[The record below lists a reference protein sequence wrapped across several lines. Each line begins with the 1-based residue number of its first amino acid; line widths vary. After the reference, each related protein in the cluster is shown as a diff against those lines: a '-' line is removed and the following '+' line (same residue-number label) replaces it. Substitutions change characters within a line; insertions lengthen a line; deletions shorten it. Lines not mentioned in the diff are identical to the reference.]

1 MLARAA
7 AAIIIAE
14 VSPRE
19 PPLLPDRSTMPLVLT
34 TPSQYQE
41 EIRKSRFL
49 AQAVPLAD
57 PSEVPALLQRLGT
70 PAATHNCWAWA
81 FGQQHRFN
89 DDGEPGGTAG
99 RPILAA
105 IEQQGFDR
113 VLVLVTRWYGGI
125 QLGTGGLAR
134 AYGGCAAKCL
144 QGGESQPLVER
155 QRLRGHC
162 PYSQLE
168 LFKARLAE
176 LGAVL
181 EDESF
186 DAEGAWL
193 TLALA
198 PELIDPAQELLG
210 SLTRGESRLVAL
222 VD

>member
-1 MLARAA
+1 M
-7 AAIIIAE
+7 
-14 VSPRE
+14 S
-19 PPLLPDRSTMPLVLT
+19 LLLKA
-34 TPSQYQE
+34 PSQYQE

-49 AQAVPLAD
+49 AQAVPLSD
-57 PSEVPALLQRLGT
+57 PDEVPALLRRLSA

-113 VLVLVTRWYGGI
+113 VLIVVTRWYGGI

-144 QGGESQPLVER
+144 QAGESQVFVER

-186 DAEGAWL
+186 DAEGARL

-198 PELIDPAQELLG
+198 PEQLDTAQELLG
-210 SLTRGESRLVAL
+210 SLSRGESRLEAL
-222 VD
+222 DDSQPG